1 MVAIHLGVESNI
13 CIPEAVYQPAP
24 EEVASFGG
32 EGGLGE
38 EGPPEEVVLGEEA
51 GLWEEGPPEEVV
63 LGEEAGL
70 WEEGPPEEV
79 ALGKEA
85 GLGEEGPQELGKGDP
100 EELGDPGEAL
110 ALVANLANL
119 VANFDSWHLEV
130 ARGNYH
136 SNYHSNNN

>member
-32 EGGLGE
+32 EAGLGE
-38 EGPPEEVVLGEEA
+38 EGPPEEVA
-51 GLWEEGPPEEVV
+51 

-110 ALVANLANL
+110 TLV
-119 VANFDSWHLEV
+119 V

-136 SNYHSNNN
+136 GNYHSNNN